1 MAIFKYTLP
10 SGSTFELNAPAGTTQ
25 AQADKIFYGQ
35 VAAGTFVGYNPGDT
49 LTSPQETINN
59 FGITRLER
67 GTAGVNNQTIL
78 EIISGLPVVATLP
91 NLNNVAEANII
102 INQANYIQVTS
113 NATSVDAGSS
123 IFSQGTP
130 GIGPLSPVQIQA
142 IMAQIAAVVGQAW
155 NVITQAKGIGYYGFN
170 SQQLERAGYIKPGFS
185 QQYCPINSSTFA
197 NPANFVSVMKSPS
210 PWTGLNGVTS
220 VNDILNNQ
228 IIQNQIQHQLMTDSY
243 DSLVALGV
251 IVPAKPTV
259 STPSISTGHV
269 YSNDGNL
276 ISASALSLFTNSTGA
291 Q

>member
-10 SGSTFELNAPAGTTQ
+10 SGSTFELTAPTGTTQ

-35 VAAGTFVGYNPGDT
+35 VAAGTFVGYNLGDT
-49 LTSPQETINN
+49 LTSPQQAINN

-67 GTAGVNNQTIL
+67 GTAGVNDQAIL

-91 NLNNVAEANII
+91 NLNNVVGANI
-102 INQANYIQVTS
+102 INQANYVQVTG
-113 NATSVDAGSS
+113 NATSTDAGSS
-123 IFSQGTP
+123 TFSQGVP

-155 NVITQAKGIGYYGFN
+155 NIITQEKGIGYYGFN
-170 SQQLERAGYIKPGFS
+170 SQQLERAGYVKPGFS
-185 QQYCPINSSTFA
+185 QQYCPINTSTFA

-228 IIQNQIQHQLMTDSY
+228 VIQNQIQHQLMMDSY

-251 IVPAKPTV
+251 IIPAKPTV
-259 STPSISTGHV
+259 STPSISTGQV

-276 ISASALSLFTNSTGA
+276 VSASALSLFTNSTGA